1 MLGEKGLNRLNYVLD
16 IVLAAVI
23 IICICVGSHKGA
35 IRTLISVAGYIAAFA
50 AAVFVSNVADEYI
63 YDSFVR
69 PAVMSAME
77 TKADELAEEYSSAE
91 GLGRLL
97 SENGIEVDDEQLEA
111 ILNNGEEY
119 IGVLTN
125 EEFRGKLNN
134 VFIGYCRLLTETFA
148 GIIPEEIAS
157 EAERYI
163 ENADEKN
170 SVREKIITAERL
182 SVTEIIEKEIVR
194 PVMLKTVNTV
204 LFAVTFAAVSLLVS
218 IISKA
223 AAAVR
228 KIPALRSADGYAGGL
243 LGFFQGIFIGFALCA
258 ASNVFIKLTADG
270 YPQFNTEIISQ
281 TYIFKGFYGGTMLLL
296 SILLK

>member
-1 MLGEKGLNRLNYVLD
+1 MNYVLD
-16 IVLAAVI
+16 IAVAAVI
-23 IICICVGSHKGA
+23 IICVCAGAYKGA

-50 AAVFVSNVADEYI
+50 AAVFVSSVADEYI

-77 TKADELAEEYSSAE
+77 TKAEELAEEYSSAE
-91 GLGRLL
+91 GLSRLL
-97 SENGIEVDDEQLEA
+97 SENGIEVDEDQLEA
-111 ILNNGEEY
+111 ILSDGEAY
-119 IGVLTN
+119 AGVLTN

-134 VFIGYCRLLTETFA
+134 VFIGYCKVLTETFS
-148 GIIPEEIAS
+148 GVLPEEIAS

-163 ENADEKN
+163 EGIDEEN
-170 SVREKIITAERL
+170 RVREKIITSERL
-182 SVTEIIEKEIVR
+182 SVTEVIEREIVR
-194 PVMLKTVNTV
+194 PVMMKTVNTV

-223 AAAVR
+223 VEAVR
-228 KIPALRSADGYAGGL
+228 KIPALKSADNTAGGL
-243 LGFFQGIFIGFALCA
+243 LGLLQGVFITAALCVA
-258 ASNVFIKLTADG
+258 ASVFIKLTADG
-270 YPQFNTEIISQ
+270 NPQLNTEIISQ